1 MSPLATAP
9 THSIQIRIPQFI
21 EWPRRR
27 SLGTCEPTLHCA
39 CSWGTPAS
47 PPPPSSSSAGSR
59 SSSPASF
66 YLLLQTDL
74 SFRCKLLSLFSMSFC
89 PHPQQKEWATSQHT
103 DSTQPTL
110 SLIHLLPR
118 RQSGVNWGGAQRSRT
133 FSFGMSSRHI
143 PGLKWASLPSAS
155 SFI

>member
-66 YLLLQTDL
+66 LFFFQPDI

-89 PHPQQKEWATSQHT
+89 PHPQQKCELHPNTLIAHSQPSLSFTCCSVGSRASTEEEPRGAAHSALERARATFQA
-103 DSTQPTL
+103 P
-110 SLIHLLPR
+110 
-118 RQSGVNWGGAQRSRT
+118 SG
-133 FSFGMSSRHI
+133 H
-143 PGLKWASLPSAS
+143 PCHP
-155 SFI
+155 